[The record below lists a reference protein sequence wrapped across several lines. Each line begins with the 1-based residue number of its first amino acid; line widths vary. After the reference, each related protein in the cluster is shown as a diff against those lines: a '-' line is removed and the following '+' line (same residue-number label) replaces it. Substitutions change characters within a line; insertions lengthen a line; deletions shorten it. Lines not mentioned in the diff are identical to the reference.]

1 MFTGIIEHQGTVKK
15 KTATR
20 LHVEATAGLIEQLT
34 IGASI
39 AVNGVCLTISKI
51 PTETVFAFDVMS
63 ETLRRTTLGG
73 LKLNAAVN
81 LELPL
86 RIGGHFGGHIVQ
98 GHADGTATITRIRRS
113 GNSRVISF
121 AAPEKILNHMV
132 EQGSIAIDGVS
143 LTLLKVS
150 DTGFS
155 IGIIPNTKDRTTLT
169 HATVGLEVNVET
181 DIVAKYVHKFINASL
196 KKRHETR

>member
-1 MFTGIIEHQGTVKK
+1 
-15 KTATR
+15 
-20 LHVEATAGLIEQLT
+20 
-34 IGASI
+34 
-39 AVNGVCLTISKI
+39 
-51 PTETVFAFDVMS
+51 
-63 ETLRRTTLGG
+63 
-73 LKLNAAVN
+73 
-81 LELPL
+81 
-86 RIGGHFGGHIVQ
+86 
-98 GHADGTATITRIRRS
+98 
-113 GNSRVISF
+113 
-121 AAPEKILNHMV
+121 MV

-155 IGIIPNTKDRTTLT
+155 VGIIPNTKDRTTLT